1 MTATLTTRLSVNTK
15 ENFLVRIGLI
25 ERALK
30 INPNYPVGLECG
42 LEPRVL
48 NIARNAELQRC
59 FSSWNHIFY
68 CFRQ

>member
-30 INPNYPVGLECG
+30 INPNYPVGLEREVRYRAG
-42 LEPRVL
+42 LVAQTP
-48 NIARNAELQRC
+48 AE
-59 FSSWNHIFY
+59 SATPA
-68 CFRQ
+68 